1 MQNVASRLWFSRIVT
16 FVVAAVAAA
25 STAYWSLKGWG
36 VSRPPTTPTMAL
48 AQAPSVPSQAV
59 ARALGG
65 GLAPLAVS
73 KQEAPVASRYALVGV
88 IAGLSRTGAAL
99 ISVDGQEARPVR
111 VGNAVDGKLML
122 LSVSGRRAVLSSG
135 ADAAEKITLDLPPLS
150 N

>member
-1 MQNVASRLWFSRIVT
+1 M
-16 FVVAAVAAA
+16 
-25 STAYWSLKGWG
+25 
-36 VSRPPTTPTMAL
+36 
-48 AQAPSVPSQAV
+48 
-59 ARALGG
+59 
-65 GLAPLAVS
+65 APLAVS